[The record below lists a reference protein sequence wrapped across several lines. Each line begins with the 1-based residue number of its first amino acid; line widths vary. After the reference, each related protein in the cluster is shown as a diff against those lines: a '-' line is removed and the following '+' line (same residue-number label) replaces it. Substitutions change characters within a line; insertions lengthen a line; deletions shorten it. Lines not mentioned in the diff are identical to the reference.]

1 MKFKS
6 WPLLAT
12 LLLTS
17 LSSAHVFTVTD
28 LGPNVGAVSINDYGQ
43 VAENRLAS
51 DGVTVRAGVWRKN
64 DGFKPLAKL
73 PGATS
78 TYAVK
83 INNHGDVVGSSA
95 INGVSHATLWLS
107 TGRVKD
113 LGGLFTSLD
122 SFADDINDSRI
133 VTLSGFLDILPGFN
147 VFVWSER
154 MGLVAIG
161 EGGAGYIDAFGNV
174 AGSFDKGNMY
184 LWSRFSGRRLVE
196 LPDGGVAGID
206 SGYVL
211 AFSTFTGVPF
221 SIDEALLYNL
231 RNGRRLFLGLLPLDG
246 QPGFEEESI
255 PGGLNSFKQVVG
267 GSFPDRRGWLWTPW
281 TGILDL
287 NHLTNAPAWQ
297 LFSGSAINNKTQIVG
312 QGSLNDIPHAFLLT
326 FRSRRR

>member
-6 WPLLAT
+6 WPLFAT
-12 LLLTS
+12 LLLSS

-28 LGPNVGAVSINDYGQ
+28 LGANVGAVSINDYGQ
-43 VAENRLAS
+43 VAENRLSS
-51 DGVTVRAGVWRKN
+51 DGITVRAGIWRKST
-64 DGFKPLAKL
+64 GFKPLAKL

-78 TYAVK
+78 AYAVK

-107 TGRVKD
+107 TGAVKD
-113 LGGLFTSLD
+113 LGGLFTGQD
-122 SFADDINDSRI
+122 SFADDINDSRM
-133 VTLSGFLDILPGFN
+133 VTLSGFLDVLPGFN

-174 AGSFDKGNMY
+174 AGSFDKDNMY
-184 LWSRFSGRRLVE
+184 LWSRFRGRRLVT
-196 LPDGGVAGID
+196 LPDGGVSGVN

-221 SIDEALLYNL
+221 SIDEALLYNIKS
-231 RNGRRLFLGLLPLDG
+231 GRRQFLGLLPLDG
-246 QPGFEEESI
+246 QPGFEDESI
-255 PGGLNSFKQVVG
+255 PFGLNIFKEAVG
-267 GSFPDRRGWLWTPW
+267 GSFPDMRGWLWTPW

-287 NHLTNAPAWQ
+287 NHLVKAPDWQ
-297 LFSGSAINNKTQIVG
+297 LFYGSAINSKTQIVG
-312 QGSLNDIPHAFLLT
+312 QGSLNGVAHAFLLT
-326 FRSRRR
+326 VGSRRR